1 MSDNRWRRDPMG
13 RPYDP
18 YRGFDER
25 GRTAGQNIQDES
37 GYDRGSNRR
46 GAADPGYRPDAYHER
61 DHATDQY
68 RAQDRGQ
75 LRGGWE
81 WERARRGEVEGDYGR
96 GYGNR
101 ETGPYREH
109 PGGHQ
114 GGYRGGHVDRDDLR
128 RGMHPNDRDRG
139 FLDRAADEVS
149 SWFGDDEAERRR
161 RMDDRDRGDW
171 SQQDHARRD
180 RNWSGW

>member
-25 GRTAGQNIQDES
+25 GRGGGDTIRDDS
-37 GYDRGSNRR
+37 GYDRAGRRR
-46 GAADPGYRPDAYHER
+46 GAADPGYRPDAYEAR

-68 RAQDRGQ
+68 RPHDRGQ
-75 LRGGWE
+75 LGGTWD
-81 WERARRGEVEGDYGR
+81 WQRARRGEVEGDYGR

-101 ETGPYREH
+101 ETGPYHRDDTYR
-109 PGGHQ
+109 GRSSWDGDR
-114 GGYRGGHVDRDDLR
+114 GGYAGREDPR
-128 RGMHPNDRDRG
+128 RG
-139 FLDRAADEVS
+139 FVDRAADEVA

-161 RMDDRDRGDW
+161 RMDDRSEWPEPGR
-171 SQQDHARRD
+171 ARRERD
-180 RNWSGW
+180 RSGW